1 MAHLAPNLTEPLWH
15 VLSLTKIFKL
25 LETSPQGLKP
35 EAATLRL
42 SRFGPNE
49 LPSTPQTPLYKILIR
64 QFSGVLINILV
75 VAAVIT
81 FLLGEHTD
89 AGVILAAVVINVVVG
104 FFQERKAEKA
114 LSELKKIVSYQ
125 AKVIRSG
132 EERTILASQ
141 LAVGDVIEL
150 QDGDRVPADAHLITA
165 YNLETNEAVL
175 TGESAPLTKQVK
187 ELLPGTVI
195 AERLNMVYMG
205 TSVVA
210 GGARA
215 VVVATGLGTEMG
227 KIAKLLT
234 ETKREATPL
243 QKKLSHLGRLI
254 SLVVLSSCLIIFLF
268 GILLGFAPVQMF
280 TTAIAIAVAAVPE
293 GMVVAVTVIL
303 ALGMRRILKK
313 QALVRELLAA
323 ETLGSTTVICT
334 DKTGTLTTGEMQVA
348 WLYTEDQESESQLA
362 KIQDGSSAL
371 ALLKVGVLAS
381 DAYIENPHDELT
393 NWRVIGN
400 PTERALVLAG
410 VQAGIPI
417 VELRHQYKRLD
428 EIPFSSSTK
437 YMMTLHQ
444 IPKSEHELYLKGA
457 PEIVLEFCNFYHT
470 HGKQHHL
477 SALTRKKIAKKIEQS
492 SSQGLR
498 LLALASR
505 KINKKFTQ
513 ISKISDWQSQ
523 FSFLG
528 FVGIKDP
535 LREGVKQTLEQARAA
550 GIKVVMITGDH
561 KRTAQAIARE
571 LGMPAE
577 PENILDGQELASLDD
592 AALRQRIYG
601 ITVFARTTPH
611 DKPRIVDAW
620 QSHGEVVAMTGD
632 GVNDAPALKSSDIG
646 VALGSGSDVA
656 KETADIVLLDNNFK
670 TIVSAV
676 EEGRVIFHNIRKLVL
691 YLMSDGFSE
700 MVLVFGSFIIGAL
713 LVREIPL
720 PILATQILWINLVTD
735 SFPALTF
742 TIDPTGSEIMTE
754 KPIKLTE
761 PILNFQRKFLIG
773 FMSVI
778 RGLGALFLFL
788 YMLRITDSP
797 EHARTIIF
805 TMMVVSSLLYAIS
818 CKQLKY
824 HFWHK
829 RSWNNRYL
837 VMAIVAAFLL
847 QLVAIYTPFFQQV
860 LHTTALKFFDWLLI
874 ISVAGLLVILVEAVK
889 HFFMRSSLK
898 TE

>member
-1 MAHLAPNLTEPLWH
+1 MTPISPSSNEPLWH
-15 VLSLTKIFKL
+15 NLAPAKIFKL
-25 LETSPQGLKP
+25 LKTTDQGLISK
-35 EAATLRL
+35 EAADRL
-42 SRFGPNE
+42 SRFGRNE
-49 LPSTPQTPLYKILIR
+49 LPSAPRTSLVKILAR

-89 AGVILAAVVINVVVG
+89 SGVILAAVVINVVVG

-114 LSELKKIVSYQ
+114 LYELKKIVSYQ
-125 AKVIRSG
+125 AKVIRDG
-132 EERTILASQ
+132 EERIIPAVDLV
-141 LAVGDVIEL
+141 VGDIIEL
-150 QDGDRVPADAHLITA
+150 QDGDRVPADARLITV

-175 TGESAPLTKQVK
+175 TGESMPQAKNINEVPS
-187 ELLPGTVI
+187 GTVI

-210 GGARA
+210 GNARA
-215 VVVATGLGTEMG
+215 VVVATGLGSEMG
-227 KIAKLLT
+227 GVAKLLT
-234 ETKREATPL
+234 ETKREPTPL
-243 QKKLSHLGRLI
+243 QKKLAQLGRLI
-254 SLVVLSSCLIIFLF
+254 SLVVLVACLLIFF
-268 GILLGFAPVQMF
+268 AGILLGFDVVQMF

-303 ALGMRRILKK
+303 ALGMRRILKR

-362 KIQDGSSAL
+362 KIQDGSAAL

-417 VELRHQYKRLD
+417 MALRNEYKRLD
-428 EIPFSSSTK
+428 EIPFNSSSK

-444 IPKSEHELYLKGA
+444 VPQSEHELYLKGA
-457 PEIVLEFCNFYHT
+457 PEIVLDFCNFYYA
-470 HGKQHHL
+470 HGKEHRL
-477 SALTRKKIAKKIEQS
+477 TEITRKKIIKKIEQWS
-492 SSQGLR
+492 GQGLR

-505 KINKKFTQ
+505 GVDKKIFQ
-513 ISKISDWQSQ
+513 ISKILDIKAN

-535 LREGVKQTLEQARAA
+535 LREEVKQTLEQARSA

-561 KRTAQAIARE
+561 KRTAQAIAQE
-571 LGMPAE
+571 LGLPSA
-577 PENILDGQELASLDD
+577 PENIVDGVELANLDD
-592 AALRQRIYG
+592 KALQERITG
-601 ITVFARTTPH
+601 ISVFARATPH

-620 QSHGEVVAMTGD
+620 QSRGEVVAMTGD
-632 GVNDAPALKSSDIG
+632 GVNDAPALKSADIG

-670 TIVSAV
+670 TIVAAV

-700 MVLVFGSFIIGAL
+700 MVLVFGSFLIGIL
-713 LVREIPL
+713 FVSEVPL

-742 TIDPTGSEIMTE
+742 TIDPTSSEIMAE
-754 KPIKLTE
+754 KPIKLKE
-761 PILNFQRKFLIG
+761 PILDFKRKFLIG
-773 FMSVI
+773 FMSLI
-778 RGLGALFLFL
+778 RGLGALLLFL
-788 YMLRITDSP
+788 YMLRISDSVD
-797 EHARTIIF
+797 HARTIIF

-818 CKQLKY
+818 CKQLKF
-824 HFWHK
+824 HFWQK

-837 VMAIVAAFLL
+837 LMALTIGLLL
-847 QLVAIYTPFFQQV
+847 QLAAIYLPFFQEV
-860 LHTTALKFFDWLLI
+860 LHTIPLKAFDWLLI
-874 ISVAGLLVILVEAVK
+874 VSVSGLLIILVETVK
-889 HFFMRSSLK
+889 HFFIRYDMK
-898 TE
+898 VE